1 MTIIDEEP
9 KVIVTKL
16 EDEFYLD
23 EEEAD
28 KEEVGE
34 GTEVARGSYVVPS
47 GVVVETLKN
56 YSGHKALRDEC
67 PEDVL
72 KFLEEKM
79 IFDVYDRLVT
89 TLAEEKN
96 TRGFFGK
103 WKDAQFISVL
113 DQFRDEFTAK
123 GIKVV
128 LCKRGSQK
136 GSFRWLEF
144 IDVES
149 LKDPYVP
156 QYDVSNLSGQII
168 KTVYTKLKFPNGVAV
183 EELKQWKARKKLKEK
198 IPIYVE
204 KMLEKYDLIA
214 EYNQMVDRVIESGG
228 GSFFKNWDIEKLKD
242 LSDEYKSMFSAKG
255 IDIFVSHKQEWVG
268 HGQGGHY
275 EYFRWIE
282 FVDRNEQP
290 NYFPQRDA
298 DTKDEKCTIM

>member
-16 EDEFYLD
+16 EDEFYLV

-28 KEEVGE
+28 KEELGE

-56 YSGHKALRDEC
+56 YNGHKSLRDEC
-67 PEDVL
+67 PVDVL

-79 IFDVYDRLVT
+79 IFDIYDRLVT
-89 TLAEEKN
+89 ALAEEKN

-113 DQFRDEFTAK
+113 DQFRDEFAAK

-128 LCKRGSQK
+128 LCKRRSQK

-156 QYDVSNLSGQII
+156 QYDVANLSG
-168 KTVYTKLKFPNGVAV
+168 KLLVSFDVHVTMHVY
-183 EELKQWKARKKLKEK
+183 
-198 IPIYVE
+198 
-204 KMLEKYDLIA
+204 
-214 EYNQMVDRVIESGG
+214 VITI
-228 GSFFKNWDIEKLKD
+228 FF
-242 LSDEYKSMFSAKG
+242 SS
-255 IDIFVSHKQEWVG
+255 
-268 HGQGGHY
+268 
-275 EYFRWIE
+275 YFTNRT
-282 FVDRNEQP
+282 NH
-290 NYFPQRDA
+290 
-298 DTKDEKCTIM
+298 